1 MSEVVSAVLAK
12 AAEEEALLGSTVVN
26 KPIEPELD
34 LGHML
39 AIDPNQTEFSEEK
52 VSYYWVIQKFH
63 ENDILS
69 PMQMPS
75 EEDLMELGRD
85 CAQLLINSLWQV
97 CAASLALNE
106 NFPFDTNN
114 KCWSWCL
121 FSEQTP

>member
-12 AAEEEALLGSTVVN
+12 AAKEEALLGSTVVN

-63 ENDILS
+63 ENYFLQCRC
-69 PMQMPS
+69 P
-75 EEDLMELGRD
+75 LRR
-85 CAQLLINSLWQV
+85 
-97 CAASLALNE
+97 
-106 NFPFDTNN
+106 T
-114 KCWSWCL
+114 
-121 FSEQTP
+121 